1 MKDIGKIQ
9 TPDLRRPYLSK
20 KRNINVSV
28 TVMTTPPHRG
38 IAPFDSSENAMAVPI
53 TSFSMGI
60 YFVLKLTVKKA

>member
-53 TSFSMGI
+53 TSFSMDV
-60 YFVLKLTVKKA
+60 YFVLMFTVRK